1 MPLEITKLDEL
12 APEKVEAIFATFTQL
27 MQERHPDVELTR
39 GAFHDLVLYFNSVL
53 AAAVRENID
62 LVLQSNSLWQIIKN
76 PALAEVELVDRVLSN
91 YNVVRDSGTE
101 ATGLVTIVVNLPV
114 LTNIAAGVI
123 LSADDIEFVT
133 TNAFVLIPPTAQPR
147 DDNDKKLVVVGDGTY
162 AANIT
167 VQAVA
172 VGASGNIPRGTKL
185 IPNFAQNNVLE
196 LFAASD
202 FIAGRDAS
210 TNEEYLQ
217 KLATGL
223 AAKTIGGRK
232 SYEALIRAQS
242 KFENMLHC
250 SVLGCG
256 DPEQQ
261 RDQHGLFPISGG
273 GKVDVYVQTNFTG
286 QEVTNFLPAKYI
298 GPGDVGS
305 VWQVNLDR
313 ESTPG
318 FYDIVRVTTP
328 SKDDEAH
335 KILMEDRGANLIDVA
350 YVPDI
355 KYLHESAYTRYQYAI
370 IQFED
375 ETTLPTAE
383 NNLIPNVTTAQYAVT
398 TRSMPLVAEI
408 HDFLTSRDTRARGT
422 DILVKAAVPCFTRI
436 SFTIQT
442 EANEPVLDS
451 TIAEI
456 KLAIVKAVGG
466 IGFGGQLH
474 SSIISGAAHKYLSG
488 RQAIREIDMF
498 GKIHRPD
505 GTVAY
510 LRDNTLLTIPNDPQR
525 LVTGR
530 TTAFLVGVADIAITT
545 ATAGFTD

>member
-12 APEKVEAIFATFTQL
+12 APEKVEALFATFTQL
-27 MQERHPDVELTR
+27 MQERHPEVELTR

-53 AAAVRENID
+53 SAAVRENID
-62 LVLQSNSLWQIIKN
+62 RVLQSNSLLQITQN
-76 PALAEVELVDRVLSN
+76 PALSEPELVDKVLSN
-91 YNVVRDSGTE
+91 YNIVRDSGTE
-101 ATGLVTIVVNLPV
+101 ATGVVTVVVNLPV
-114 LTNIAAGVI
+114 ETNVAAGTV
-123 LSADDIEFVT
+123 LTTDGVEFVV
-133 TNAFVLIPPTAQPR
+133 TNNFVLIPPTAIPR
-147 DDNDKKLVVVGDGTY
+147 DDNDKNLVVVGDGTY

-167 VQAVA
+167 VQATEI
-172 VGASGNIPRGTKL
+172 GASGNIARGTKL
-185 IPNFAQNNVLE
+185 IPRFAQNNVLE
-196 LFAASD
+196 FFAASD
-202 FIAGRDAS
+202 FIAGRDPS
-210 TNEEYLQ
+210 SNEEYLT
-217 KLATGL
+217 KLAAGL

-232 SYEALIRAQS
+232 SYEALIRTQD

-261 RDQHGLFPISGG
+261 RDQHSLFPISSG
-273 GKVDVYVQTNFTG
+273 GKVDVYVQTNFSG
-286 QEVTNFLPAKYI
+286 QEITHFLEARYI
-298 GPGDVGS
+298 GPGPVGS
-305 VWQVNLDR
+305 IWQISIGR
-313 ESTPG
+313 ETAPG

-328 SKDDEAH
+328 SKDAVAH
-335 KILMEDRGANLIDVA
+335 KITLEERGADLTDAA

-355 KYLHESAYTRYQYAI
+355 KYLHESAYTRYQYAT

-375 ETTLPTAE
+375 ETVLPTVE
-383 NNLIPNVTTAQYAVT
+383 NNLVPNVTTAKYAVT
-398 TRSMPLVAEI
+398 TRGMPLVADI
-408 HDFLTSRDTRARGT
+408 HDFLTARDNRARGT

-442 EANEPVLDS
+442 EANEPVS
-451 TIAEI
+451 QATIENI
-456 KLAIVKAVGG
+456 KAAVVKAVGT

-474 SSIISGAAHKYLSG
+474 SSIISGAAHKYLTG

-498 GKIHRPD
+498 GKINRPD

-510 LRDNTLLTIPNDPQR
+510 LRDNTLLKIPNDPQR

-530 TTAFLVGVADIAITT
+530 TTAFLVGVADVAVTT